1 MATSGNDSG
10 KLLNVYGIAPAY
22 LQRAVFVAVLAFLF
36 FIAMM
41 FAFYIRQS
49 VGYFLLASAFLVL
62 YLLTL
67 FSWFM
72 QRKTMVKVYENGVN
86 YKTRFAR
93 WSEIESVQDRIL
105 NIRDEKPI
113 TIPRTIDDQGA
124 LFDLIRKK
132 VG

>member
-1 MATSGNDSG
+1 MATPDKVLG
-10 KLLNVYGIAPAY
+10 KLVTDYGIAPAY

-41 FAFYIRQS
+41 FAFYIRQG
-49 VGYFLLASAFLVL
+49 VGYFMLASAFLVL

-72 QRKTMVKVYENGVN
+72 QRKTIVKIYENGIS
-86 YKTRFAR
+86 YKYRSAR
-93 WSEIESVQDRIL
+93 WNEIESVDDGIL

-113 TIPRTIDDQGA
+113 TIPRTINDQAG
-124 LFDLIRKK
+124 LFDLIRSK